1 VDRHWVHH
9 RASPRSL
16 RRYLVGPRARVDR
29 RHHPARG
36 QDSERRHDPDRR
48 VGRPNRDVAASTDPD
63 ASQPVGHAERLLGD
77 GPAIPA
83 RNTIFRKAMT
93 PGCWSRAVRS
103 RNRPTM
109 SQRSIKGSHGP
120 DGSDGMH
127 GMTSGCCS
135 AGRRKVGI
143 GRSSPRTNPFRSRL
157 IFIWSCGDLYKR
169 LAASCVVFR
178 MRTKRSWLLFALA
191 GEVQQQL
198 KDVDE
203 VQIEREGA
211 EHGELLL

>member
-1 VDRHWVHH
+1 M
-9 RASPRSL
+9 ASHDAAWPCPKTTDLRVGGPALGSPPRITSKPPAISCGATRQSRSAPPPRS
-16 RRYLVGPRARVDR
+16 RPRQRAPPRPR
-29 RHHPARG
+29 PESWA
-36 QDSERRHDPDRR
+36 
-48 VGRPNRDVAASTDPD
+48 RPNREVAAPTDPG

-77 GPAIPA
+77 GPAVPA
-83 RNTIFRKAMT
+83 RNIIFRKAMT

-178 MRTKRSWLLFALA
+178 MGDQTFVVTLRA
-191 GEVQQQL
+191 G
-198 KDVDE
+198 
-203 VQIEREGA
+203 R
-211 EHGELLL
+211 